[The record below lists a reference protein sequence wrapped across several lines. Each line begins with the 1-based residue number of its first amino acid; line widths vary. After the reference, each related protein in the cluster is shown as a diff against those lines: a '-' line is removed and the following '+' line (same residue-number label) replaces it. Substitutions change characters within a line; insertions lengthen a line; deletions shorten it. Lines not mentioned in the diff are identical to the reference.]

1 MRGRTAARF
10 DGNEEGEKLCEMSEG
25 KRGDCWGLE
34 GDGKGQKE
42 KKSGVSPGATNAREE
57 KKGEKKKSESELEE
71 RKLPE
76 KHDKDCEPGIDN
88 ESVV

>member
-1 MRGRTAARF
+1 M
-10 DGNEEGEKLCEMSEG
+10 
-25 KRGDCWGLE
+25 E

-42 KKSGVSPGATNAREE
+42 EKSGVSPGAMNARE
-57 KKGEKKKSESELEE
+57 EKKKSESELEE